1 MIVFLFCF
9 SNSGADTR
17 FHARGFEIRSG
28 GPGGILTQESFK
40 IRSSG
45 WDFRHSEA
53 KTACYNVS
61 LFYIGALTE
70 LISPLPTNPIQ

>member
-17 FHARGFEIRSG
+17 FYTRGFEIRSG

-45 WDFRHSEA
+45 WDFWHSEA

-70 LISPLPTNPIQ
+70 PISPLPTNPLQ